1 MPRKLKRLAAHA
13 ASTGRKAFDPSRV
26 RRQQQLLLYGGG
38 VAVTL
43 FILVCAALV
52 VRLDVQ
58 DYRSQARATFL
69 QREVR
74 FFAALQTIDRL
85 LATYGD
91 MAEQSWNR
99 AVRPSAALLR
109 TFSADNGRLIV
120 RAASGVECAFM
131 LAGIR
136 ADRPAESYAR
146 YLGAVLA
153 QVGTNSRIRP
163 QAAGDDPAGGYL
175 LGLDSPF
182 LGVMGPRL
190 VARAL
195 LLPPDT
201 DVTTLIPALMPTGE
215 AKQKPGMDGRTF
227 SLDRRFDPVA
237 GRTVLRFARRLDDA
251 TGRPF
256 GWLVFNG
263 MFSLDDAMSPRSD
276 DEDIAVVDTDRNV
289 VFGRLRDPAL
299 VGHALSGP
307 RDPSG
312 ERAIVH
318 RIGTRFVISNRL
330 SDTGLVMIT
339 SFSWRSVMKATIVG
353 VSVTLGAALFGIILL
368 WSAIVVFDRRA
379 LRPAN
384 RRAIR
389 LIESEAFNRTLIR
402 HAPAGLL
409 LLSLADGETVVRNDA
424 VLAYNSG
431 VLGLPIGKR
440 IWHAYRERHADAGDR
455 RRVMQQELAVDREDH
470 GTAYLA
476 AHVVRTKFRGVDVLL
491 CTLTDVTARK
501 LTEDKLRDAREAA
514 ESANRA
520 KSTFLATMSHEIRT
534 PLNAI
539 IGNLELMAR
548 ASLPSPER
556 RRLKTIVS
564 SSDALLRVINDV
576 LDLSKAE
583 SNQMVL
589 ECIPFDLRDLLRD
602 VAAIFRPVADAKH
615 LTLDCRMAAD
625 LADGYLGDPTRL
637 RQLVSNLVGNAI
649 KFTKRGGVTIDA
661 RVTTDATGARRVAI
675 AVRDTG
681 IGIPEDS
688 MPTLFDIYI
697 QTDASIYRRFG
708 GTGLGLPLCKRIVT
722 LMGGELKVDS
732 RLGEGATFTV
742 VLPLADAPRGW
753 QADAPDLAA
762 FADAARGNGSTYES
776 DEDANETAGAETDA
790 SAEDDDEPLSVLV
803 AEDHPAS
810 RALLRDQLDAL
821 RYDATIV
828 SDGVEAMRAFFEH
841 SFDVVLTDLGMPKL
855 DGFAL
860 ANFLRE
866 QRATVPVIAMTAHAT
881 DEDRRRCEQ
890 AGAVEV
896 VLKPLSID
904 ALEAVLRRHGGRR
917 VAASG
922 AAKASAHDGPPVVT
936 DEMRQTLHAET
947 LRSLAVIEQALS
959 ENEIE
964 SIKIELH
971 SMRGGFAMAGD
982 VEARD
987 ACARAEGAL
996 AKGGIE
1002 AMKAAWP
1009 AFEARIEYA
1018 LERLSGSGPRE
1029 SPESI

>member
-182 LGVMGPRL
+182 LGVMGPKL

-201 DVTTLIPALMPTGE
+201 DVTTLIPALMPTGG

-681 IGIPEDS
+681 IGIPEDAL
-688 MPTLFDIYI
+688 PTLFDVYM
-697 QTDASIYRRFG
+697 QADPSIYRRFG
-708 GTGLGLPLCKRIVT
+708 GTGLGLPLCGRIAR
-722 LMGGELKVDS
+722 LMQGDVMVDS
-732 RLGEGATFTV
+732 RLGDGSTFV
-742 VLPLADAPRGW
+742 VALPLPEAPPGWRDALAEPEVAVDAEYGLEPEWHGDAP
-753 QADAPDLAA
+753 
-762 FADAARGNGSTYES
+762 
-776 DEDANETAGAETDA
+776 
-790 SAEDDDEPLSVLV
+790 PLRVLV

-810 RALLRDQLDAL
+810 RALLRDQFDAL
-821 RYDATIV
+821 GHDATLVTNGI
-828 SDGVEAMRAFFEH
+828 EAMRAFFEH
-841 SFDVVLTDLGMPKL
+841 PFDVVLTDLGMPEL

-866 QRATVPVIAMTAHAT
+866 QGAKVPVIAMTAHAT
-881 DEDRRRCEQ
+881 DEDHRRCEQ
-890 AGAVEV
+890 AGVAEV
-896 VLKPLSID
+896 VLKPLSISTVD
-904 ALEAVLRRHGGRR
+904 AVLRRHTAHDRADEAAGAHAGDDVQGGGGR
-917 VAASG
+917 
-922 AAKASAHDGPPVVT
+922 PVMS
-936 DEMRQTLHAET
+936 DEIRET
-947 LRSLAVIEQALS
+947 LRDATRHSLAVIGSALAS
-959 ENEIE
+959 GDIDPV
-964 SIKIELH
+964 KIELH
-971 SMRGGFAMAGD
+971 SMRGGFALAGD
-982 VEARD
+982 IEARE
-987 ACARAEGAL
+987 ACTHAERAVTE
-996 AKGGIE
+996 GGIE
-1002 AMKAAWP
+1002 AMRAEWPGFDAAIG
-1009 AFEARIEYA
+1009 EA
-1018 LERLSGSGPRE
+1018 LERLSQGGHRE
-1029 SPESI
+1029 SREPG

>member
-1 MPRKLKRLAAHA
+1 MPEKLKRLVAHA
-13 ASTGRKAFDPSRV
+13 AAAGRKPFDPDRV
-26 RRQQQLLLYGGG
+26 RRQQQSLLYGGG
-38 VAVTL
+38 AAITM

-52 VRLDVQ
+52 VRLEVL
-58 DYRSQARATFL
+58 DYFTQVRAAFLKREAELHAELHSTKLLLGQYVNQSQALWRADT
-69 QREVR
+69 QASPEVMRE
-74 FFAALQTIDRL
+74 FAAGQGKIVRYRFGRAAAVGLANLSPENPARL
-85 LATYGD
+85 YSPYLA
-91 MAEQSWNR
+91 
-99 AVRPSAALLR
+99 
-109 TFSADNGRLIV
+109 LIV
-120 RAASGVECAFM
+120 RQFDAIATQVPVDVGLSGYLISLYGDLLGVFDPILVDRA
-131 LAGIR
+131 LA
-136 ADRPAESYAR
+136 
-146 YLGAVLA
+146 L
-153 QVGTNSRIRP
+153 
-163 QAAGDDPAGGYL
+163 PAGHSLEILIGELLPSSARIVTQTPGMTGQDGIVLESRVDPL
-175 LGLDSPF
+175 LG
-182 LGVMGPRL
+182 
-190 VARAL
+190 
-195 LLPPDT
+195 
-201 DVTTLIPALMPTGE
+201 
-215 AKQKPGMDGRTF
+215 
-227 SLDRRFDPVA
+227 RR
-237 GRTVLRFARRLDDA
+237 VLRFVRLVYDADGKPVAWAVINGRARIDDMLASRAIDETYALIGSGGNVLAGAQPDGKLIAKALDQA
-251 TGRPF
+251 R
-256 GWLVFNG
+256 
-263 MFSLDDAMSPRSD
+263 
-276 DEDIAVVDTDRNV
+276 E
-289 VFGRLRDPAL
+289 
-299 VGHALSGP
+299 
-307 RDPSG
+307 PSG
-312 ERAIVH
+312 EHVTAH
-318 RIGTRFVISNRL
+318 RVGARFVV
-330 SDTGLVMIT
+330 SDRMPESDLVLMGT
-339 SFSWRSVMKATIVG
+339 FSWRSIVAAIAVPAGATAG
-353 VSVTLGAALFGIILL
+353 TALVAIALL
-368 WSAIVVFDRRA
+368 WLAIMLFDRRA

-384 RRAIR
+384 RRAMR
-389 LIESEAFNRTLIR
+389 LIESEALNRTLIR
-402 HAPAGLL
+402 AAPTGIM
-409 LLSLADGETVVRNDA
+409 LLSLADGETMVSNDTMREYEQPA
-424 VLAYNSG
+424 SEPPL
-431 VLGLPIGKR
+431 GKR
-440 IWHAYRERHADAGDR
+440 IWQAYRDSARGPGAP
-455 RRVMQQELAVDREDH
+455 RVMTHELAVELADH
-470 GTAYLA
+470 GSTYLA
-476 AHVVRTKFRGVDVLL
+476 ANVVRTRYRGVDVLL
-491 CTLTDVTARK
+491 CTLLDVTARK
-501 LTEDKLRDAREAA
+501 RTELKLREAREAA
-514 ESANRA
+514 EDANRA

-548 ASLPSPER
+548 ASLPSSER
-556 RRLKTIVS
+556 RRLKTIAS

-589 ECIPFDLRDLLRD
+589 ECIPFDLRDLVRD

-649 KFTKRGGVTIDA
+649 KFTKLGGVTIDA
-661 RVTTDATGARRVAI
+661 RVATDAAGARRVAI

-681 IGIPEDS
+681 IGIPEDAL
-688 MPTLFDIYI
+688 PNLFDVYM
-697 QTDASIYRRFG
+697 QADPSIYRRFG

-732 RLGEGATFTV
+732 RLGEGTTFTAA
-742 VLPLADAPRGW
+742 LPLADAPRGW
-753 QADAPDLAA
+753 QADAPDLVA
-762 FADAARGNGSTYES
+762 FADAARGNGSTFES
-776 DEDANETAGAETDA
+776 DEEANETAGAETDA

-841 SFDVVLTDLGMPKL
+841 PFDVVLTDLGMPKL

-866 QRATVPVIAMTAHAT
+866 QGATVPVIAMTAHAT

-922 AAKASAHDGPPVVT
+922 AAKAPAHDGPPVVT

-1009 AFEARIEYA
+1009 AFEGRIEYA
-1018 LERLSGSGPRE
+1018 LERLSGSGPHE